1 MSIFILVIEPTVCT
15 PLANQHIHISD
26 RDGHNDFPWTLK
38 RLVFDDLRRLNFSQD
53 LTQVEPWA
61 SDVMS
66 HTDIPRIK
74 RGRLGGQH
82 FATSSADI
90 EYAIANNKT
99 ASLIAIEGGHSI
111 QSSFAILRQLYQMG
125 ARYMTLTH
133 SCNLPWADSSP
144 VDAGLLPPANGG
156 LSTFGLEVV
165 DEMNRLGMMID
176 LSHVSSDTMKAAI
189 IRSKAPVIFSHSSAR
204 TICNHHRN
212 VPDDVLQMV
221 RSNRGIVMVNFYSVF
236 IQCDPTK
243 NATMEDVIAHIE
255 HIRTIAGVDAVGIGA
270 DYDGVDSVP
279 IDLADVSYY
288 PVLFEALAQRGWTD
302 EDLEKLAGRNLLRV
316 FLGVEQV
323 RDLLA
328 NLPVQQDSI
337 RREDVENANISVDCV
352 SWPFIDDSRVA
363 ENANVLA

>member
-1 MSIFILVIEPTVCT
+1 MLSSQNRTFDSVITILLSAIEFEV
-15 PLANQHIHISD
+15 
-26 RDGHNDFPWTLK
+26 FK
-38 RLVFDDLRRLNFSQD
+38 RLQISVTDLRSSNVSIKNF
-53 LTQVEPWA
+53 V
-61 SDVMS
+61 V
-66 HTDIPRIK
+66 
-74 RGRLGGQH
+74 
-82 FATSSADI
+82 DI

-204 TICNHHRN
+204 
-212 VPDDVLQMV
+212 